1 MKEKKL
7 AIAVQAG
14 LVGVL
19 TGAIISMASSWVLAQ
34 TVGDVAEMERLQSR
48 AEEAIAN
55 GDAESASM
63 NIGKAALMASQL
75 AKREGESAK
84 AHLYLGAEAL
94 FRAQEHAYRALA
106 LYQRAGGTPPASS
119 GVCTSLRLAGQTVR
133 QASERLAPAVSASP
147 EPQGSQQAGRLQAGA
162 AEWIRTIDAMRSDFQ
177 CE

>member
-1 MKEKKL
+1 VKEKKL

-84 AHLYLGAEAL
+84 AHLYLGA
-94 FRAQEHAYRALA
+94 
-106 LYQRAGGTPPASS
+106 
-119 GVCTSLRLAGQTVR
+119 
-133 QASERLAPAVSASP
+133 
-147 EPQGSQQAGRLQAGA
+147 
-162 AEWIRTIDAMRSDFQ
+162 
-177 CE
+177 